1 MIRFA
6 FEFMATCVAFAAFL
20 AFIVT
25 LGAVM
30 S

>member
-1 MIRFA
+1 MIRLA
-6 FEFMATCVAFAAFL
+6 LEFVATCVAFAAFL
-20 AFIVT
+20 AFIVM

>member
-1 MIRFA
+1 MIRLA
-6 FEFMATCVAFAAFL
+6 LEFVATCVAFAAFL